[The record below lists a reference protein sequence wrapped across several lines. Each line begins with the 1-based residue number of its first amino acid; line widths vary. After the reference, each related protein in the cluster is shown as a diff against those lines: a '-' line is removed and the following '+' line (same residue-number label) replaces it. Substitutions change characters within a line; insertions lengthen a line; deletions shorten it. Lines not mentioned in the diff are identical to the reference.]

1 MSEMVEKVA
10 RAIYAAQTGVAV
22 PDELWALCKTSSDF
36 MDNLLFSASAAIA
49 AMREPTEAMVL
60 QVCVHNAGGN
70 VNSDIAVE
78 IYHAFIDA
86 ALQEKTP

>member
-49 AMREPTEAMVL
+49 AMREPTPEMLKVAWNYASHPDKEFVL
-60 QVCVHNAGGN
+60 DGGMWR
-70 VNSDIAVE
+70 E
-78 IYHAFIDA
+78 MIDA
-86 ALQEKTP
+86 ALQDKTP